1 MDFIPR
7 LFYAICGGAVL
18 GAVAVAVLA
27 AGAAAVLAA
36 GAVVVLA
43 AVAAAVLA
51 AAGAVVGVWV
61 VLGCIAASTEKTNS
75 PDCYCE

>member
-18 GAVAVAVLA
+18 GAVAAAVLAVGAAAVLA

-36 GAVVVLA
+36 GA
-43 AVAAAVLA
+43 AAVL
-51 AAGAVVGVWV
+51 GVWV

-75 PDCYCE
+75 PDCYCA

>member
-27 AGAAAVLAA
+27 AGAAAVVAA
-36 GAVVVLA
+36 AVGAVVAAVAVVVLA
-43 AVAAAVLA
+43 
-51 AAGAVVGVWV
+51 VWV